1 MDLAILEAIK
11 YIKQISKKK
20 VSLENILQR
29 INKSNATNIDI
40 DTLRID
46 VDNMLR
52 NGIIDQD
59 YKILKN
65 HVNGDGTLKAIPFLT
80 ENTNKINENKN
91 TASPL
96 PLTQVTPNKSDKDP
110 TLVTS
115 DLEHNT
121 AVLALP
127 SIGAQDTPTV
137 KTKGTLP
144 VHVNNQK
151 TFRLELDDI
160 SDIELKSFLMNEIYD
175 LRQELDQQSKC
186 LNKQEDLTE
195 LKTKLQYLEKE
206 NQSLKEENENKRK
219 IIETVLNQNNELL
232 KLNHEIY
239 NKNNATHY
247 QEKSIKECPKQDNFQ
262 VASKTA
268 PKKIKQ
274 SLEKDMDNSNNN
286 NRFISPN
293 RFARLF
299 YEDNNNDDNESIT
312 NNNTDSTKT
321 LLNDQINKENF
332 AKNYNNNNKN
342 KNTGRPEVVIN
353 QYPENQ
359 TVYPRKS
366 IVPGTNSYSESL
378 GNSQTNSRNIKIFS
392 DSIPKGI
399 RIKQMNQQIKNG
411 SARIHS
417 FPEATSHQLLHY
429 LDVNLDKYTDTVVIY
444 IGINDILNSA
454 SNVNGLLSNIKH
466 MIKKCRNFGVK
477 YIFISGLVYT
487 KRIITEFLEDVHL
500 KLVNVC
506 KEMQVYFIVNRN
518 ITGFYLF
525 RDGLHLLES
534 GKMLLANNFV
544 SNFNN
549 FLSVKHRPNLF
560 P

>member
-20 VSLENILQR
+20 VSLKNILQR
-29 INKSNATNIDI
+29 INKTNATNIDI

-65 HVNGDGTLKAIPFLT
+65 HIDGDETLKTIPFLT

-96 PLTQVTPNKSDKDP
+96 PLPLTPNKS
-110 TLVTS
+110 
-115 DLEHNT
+115 
-121 AVLALP
+121 
-127 SIGAQDTPTV
+127 
-137 KTKGTLP
+137 
-144 VHVNNQK
+144 
-151 TFRLELDDI
+151 
-160 SDIELKSFLMNEIYD
+160 
-175 LRQELDQQSKC
+175 
-186 LNKQEDLTE
+186 
-195 LKTKLQYLEKE
+195 
-206 NQSLKEENENKRK
+206 
-219 IIETVLNQNNELL
+219 
-232 KLNHEIY
+232 
-239 NKNNATHY
+239 
-247 QEKSIKECPKQDNFQ
+247 
-262 VASKTA
+262 
-268 PKKIKQ
+268 
-274 SLEKDMDNSNNN
+274 
-286 NRFISPN
+286 
-293 RFARLF
+293 
-299 YEDNNNDDNESIT
+299 
-312 NNNTDSTKT
+312 
-321 LLNDQINKENF
+321 
-332 AKNYNNNNKN
+332 
-342 KNTGRPEVVIN
+342 
-353 QYPENQ
+353 
-359 TVYPRKS
+359 
-366 IVPGTNSYSESL
+366 L
-378 GNSQTNSRNIKIFS
+378 GNSRNIKIFS

-411 SARIHS
+411 NARIHS
-417 FPEATSHQLLHY
+417 FPGATSHQLLHY
-429 LDVNLDKYTDTVVIY
+429 LDVNLDKYTDAVVIH

-500 KLVNVC
+500 KLANVC
-506 KEMQVYFIVNRN
+506 KEMQVCFIDNRN

-534 GKMLLANNFV
+534 RKMLLANNFV
-544 SNFNN
+544 SNFSN